1 VDTINPAIPLDIAAT
16 HGCDSEIAALLIAKT
31 RRPVDEFTGSQR
43 LNPLQLCCAQP
54 NPNMALLRQLLAA
67 KADPTL
73 RSRDGAT
80 PLMLA
85 AGYGSIDSLKLL
97 LKHNV
102 PIDTQRDGSSTT
114 ALHWAVARGASEHV
128 LALLKAGARVDIKS
142 ETGGCKHMTALLT
155 AAVWGMWDIAETLI
169 KHGTPASALEI
180 SGGTS
185 VVHEAA
191 TNGEERILRL
201 ILDLPERPDLNTK
214 NYNCLTPLELAAAK
228 GNAAC
233 FKLLLDNGASLDAGT
248 ELNGGIAHAST
259 SPVSNDIRKLLLRR
273 DICWNVPSLMNSNNA
288 DFEDV
293 LPLHRAASC
302 GNNTCIQFLEKN
314 GLIKDIDVQAE
325 YGMTALHF
333 ATWSDQQETVKLLL
347 QLGADP
353 EKVETRYKQTP
364 LISAARFNALKVIR
378 PLLDHGCKTTTK
390 DTYGL
395 TAFMNAIQQNHT
407 EMSKILQRHEDRVN
421 GSLGWPDI
429 PATPASGVSFAGQLL
444 PTQST
449 QRRPK
454 ENHDMIQQLRDE
466 ILEFRQLLVK
476 PELAPAADQP
486 NTTVVQTS
494 TITMTEIEQRQKVMT
509 TTTKDNEVPSI
520 LEYQSY
526 VVAAIVGGLAALL
539 VWVVILLNRVNR
551 AMMDIEMYIPRGR

>member
-1 VDTINPAIPLDIAAT
+1 
-16 HGCDSEIAALLIAKT
+16 
-31 RRPVDEFTGSQR
+31 
-43 LNPLQLCCAQP
+43 
-54 NPNMALLRQLLAA
+54 
-67 KADPTL
+67 
-73 RSRDGAT
+73 
-80 PLMLA
+80 
-85 AGYGSIDSLKLL
+85 
-97 LKHNV
+97 
-102 PIDTQRDGSSTT
+102 
-114 ALHWAVARGASEHV
+114 
-128 LALLKAGARVDIKS
+128 
-142 ETGGCKHMTALLT
+142 
-155 AAVWGMWDIAETLI
+155 
-169 KHGTPASALEI
+169 
-180 SGGTS
+180 
-185 VVHEAA
+185 
-191 TNGEERILRL
+191 
-201 ILDLPERPDLNTK
+201 
-214 NYNCLTPLELAAAK
+214 
-228 GNAAC
+228 
-233 FKLLLDNGASLDAGT
+233 
-248 ELNGGIAHAST
+248 
-259 SPVSNDIRKLLLRR
+259 
-273 DICWNVPSLMNSNNA
+273 
-288 DFEDV
+288 
-293 LPLHRAASC
+293 
-302 GNNTCIQFLEKN
+302 
-314 GLIKDIDVQAE
+314 
-325 YGMTALHF
+325 
-333 ATWSDQQETVKLLL
+333 
-347 QLGADP
+347 
-353 EKVETRYKQTP
+353 
-364 LISAARFNALKVIR
+364 
-378 PLLDHGCKTTTK
+378 LDHGCKTTTK